1 MSHNC
6 YVYLDDGISGSRDY
20 ISARAASNIQRS
32 DLASAGFVT
41 NEEKSNW
48 EPVQIE
54 EWLGFLI
61 NTIRRTFQIPPKKL
75 EKLRSSL
82 ELLVNDGHSTYRS
95 LACLAG
101 FNISLSLAVGPIAR
115 IFTRQM
121 HYCIHA
127 RPSWDATFVFSDP
140 LMQELKFW
148 LQNIRAFEGFPL
160 KPTFC
165 ADSVLFTDA
174 SEFAFGGYLATLDG
188 VTASGMFPESDL
200 HTSSTFRELKA
211 VLYVLQ
217 SYAEK
222 LANQSVK
229 FSSIIRARLVS

>member
-6 YVYLDDGISGSRDY
+6 FVYLDHGISGSRDY

-48 EPVQIE
+48 EPVQIG

-61 NTIRRTFQIPPKKL
+61 NTIRLTFQIPAKKL

-95 LACLAG
+95 LARLAG
-101 FNISLSLAVGPIAR
+101 FIISLFLAVGPIAR

-121 HYCIHA
+121 HYAIHA

-160 KPTFC
+160 KPIFC

-174 SEFAFGGYLATLDG
+174 SEFAFGGYVATLDG
-188 VTASGMFPESDL
+188 VPASGMFPESDL
-200 HTSSTFRELKA
+200 HTSSTFRD
-211 VLYVLQ
+211 
-217 SYAEK
+217 
-222 LANQSVK
+222 
-229 FSSIIRARLVS
+229 FRR

>member
-1 MSHNC
+1 M
-6 YVYLDDGISGSRDY
+6 
-20 ISARAASNIQRS
+20 
-32 DLASAGFVT
+32 
-41 NEEKSNW
+41 
-48 EPVQIE
+48 
-54 EWLGFLI
+54 
-61 NTIRRTFQIPPKKL
+61 
-75 EKLRSSL
+75 
-82 ELLVNDGHSTYRS
+82 
-95 LACLAG
+95 
-101 FNISLSLAVGPIAR
+101 GPIAR

-121 HYCIHA
+121 HYAIHA

-148 LQNIRAFEGFPL
+148 LQSIRAFEGFPL

-165 ADSVLFTDA
+165 ADSFLFRDA
-174 SEFAFGGYLATLDG
+174 SEFAFRGYVATLHG
-188 VTASGMFPESDL
+188 VPASGMFPESDL

-229 FSSIIRARLVS
+229 IFADNQGASRILTIESRKPHL

>member
-6 YVYLDDGISGSRDY
+6 FVYLDDGISGSRDY
-20 ISARAASNIQRS
+20 ISAGAASNIQLS
-32 DLASAGFVT
+32 DVASAGLVT

-48 EPVQIE
+48 EPVQIG

-61 NTIRRTFQIPPKKL
+61 NTIRLTFQIPQKKL

-95 LACLAG
+95 LARLAG
-101 FNISLSLAVGPIAR
+101 FIISLPLAVGPIAR
-115 IFTRQM
+115 IFTGQM
-121 HYCIHA
+121 HYAIHA
-127 RPSWDATFVFSDP
+127 RPSWDTTFVFSDP

-165 ADSVLFTDA
+165 ADSVFSRMQVNL
-174 SEFAFGGYLATLDG
+174 LLG
-188 VTASGMFPESDL
+188 VTLPRLTASQQVACFPSL
-200 HTSSTFRELKA
+200 ICIP
-211 VLYVLQ
+211 VLL
-217 SYAEK
+217 SE
-222 LANQSVK
+222 N
-229 FSSIIRARLVS
+229 

>member
-6 YVYLDDGISGSRDY
+6 FVYLDDGISGSRDY

-48 EPVQIE
+48 EPVQIG

-61 NTIRRTFQIPPKKL
+61 NTIRLTFQIPAKKL

-95 LACLAG
+95 LARLAG
-101 FNISLSLAVGPIAR
+101 FIISLFLAVGPIAR
-115 IFTRQM
+115 IITRQM
-121 HYCIHA
+121 HYAIHA

-148 LQNIRAFEGFPL
+148 LQNIRAFERFPL
-160 KPTFC
+160 KPIFC

-174 SEFAFGGYLATLDG
+174 SEFAFGGYVATLDG
-188 VTASGMFPESDL
+188 VPASGMFPESDL
-200 HTSSTFRELKA
+200 HTSSTFRD
-211 VLYVLQ
+211 
-217 SYAEK
+217 
-222 LANQSVK
+222 
-229 FSSIIRARLVS
+229 FRR